1 MIVLQTLTPVVRTFL
16 TSKEAFNGL
25 FVASAP
31 MNIDVERRTAE
42 RRRTARQKSFLR
54 GMIYFNNRRSAV
66 DCLIRDISAYGARVI
81 FSDSI
86 QTPDVLDLYIP
97 QKEQTLRSH
106 VIWRHGTEVGVS
118 FEQAP
123 PASNRPVEAGGD
135 LADRVAKLEAEVVSL
150 KRAIKKLTAGP
161 DNEL

>member
-1 MIVLQTLTPVVRTFL
+1 
-16 TSKEAFNGL
+16 
-25 FVASAP
+25 
-31 MNIDVERRTAE
+31 MNVDVERRTAE

-66 DCLIRDISAYGARVI
+66 DCLIRDISVHGARVI
-81 FSDSI
+81 FSDAV

-106 VIWRHGTEVGVS
+106 VIWRNGTEVGLA
-118 FEQAP
+118 FEQTP
-123 PASNRPVEAGGD
+123 PQADRAAADAGGD
-135 LADRVAKLEAEVVSL
+135 LAERVAKLEAEVASL
-150 KRAIKKLTAGP
+150 KRTIKKLTAGS